1 MPSVIGNIV
10 YTELST
16 PVTTRHFMNYGHG
29 EIYGLAST
37 PERFAIRI
45 LGARTPIRGLYLTGQ
60 DVSTLGVVGALFG
73 GIISA
78 SAALGKNLLS
88 AVS

>member
-1 MPSVIGNIV
+1 MGSPLGRSV
-10 YTELST
+10 S
-16 PVTTRHFMNYGHG
+16 PFA
-29 EIYGLAST
+29 ASG
-37 PERFAIRI
+37 PGPRFAAFISR
-45 LGARTPIRGLYLTGQ
+45 GQ